1 MDRVTDISKIPLIEI
16 FKDCMIDSDKDKY
29 EEKILNGFDRASLI
43 NKLAQFTDQ
52 IQRVSGKSPDIKG
65 LCPEILKTLIDI
77 NPVISEIFERTEART
92 TIWPNE
98 EALMQYIK
106 ICITPQIRAAI
117 KNLFLET
124 FKYETVPEHHILEPS
139 ADANDMRLNLHE
151 ESP

>member
-1 MDRVTDISKIPLIEI
+1 MDRVTDISMTPLIEI
-16 FKDCMIDSDKDKY
+16 LKDCMIDSDKDKY
-29 EEKILNGFDRASLI
+29 EKKILNGFDRASLI

-52 IQRVSGKSPDIKG
+52 IQRGKSPDIKRLG
-65 LCPEILKTLIDI
+65 PEILKTLLDI
-77 NPVISEIFERTEART
+77 NPVIAEIVERNEART
-92 TIWPNE
+92 TTWPNE
-98 EALMQYIK
+98 EALMQDIK
-106 ICITPQIRAAI
+106 ICITPPIRAAI